1 MSSDEPPGGGSD
13 TTESRWSRIDA
24 VFSALLDLPAEARD
38 AAVDRYCA
46 GDGVL
51 AAAVRRLLT
60 AERRSDRV
68 FEAAAA
74 SVQAMAEHAV
84 APLADDD
91 ALPESLHQIGAYR
104 LTERL
109 GAGGMSVVWKAQRN
123 DGEFQQNVA
132 VKLLRRWID
141 GDEMVQR
148 FREERRILA
157 SLEHP
162 NLARLLDGGVAG
174 EGWPYFIMEYVD
186 GVPITD
192 YCDAGRLTVG
202 QRLALLG
209 QVLDVVQYAHRRLV
223 VHRDL
228 KPSNI
233 LVTRDGQVKLLDFG
247 IAKVLDSE
255 RTAAGASDLTQVGG
269 RPLTPAY
276 ASPEQITGEPIST
289 ATDVYAIGVLL
300 YQLMTGASPDR
311 VPADQPMRLHD
322 AVLNQT
328 PQNPSAR
335 VLHSGAGDV
344 ELARLRGTT
353 PGRLGRALRGDLDVI
368 CQVALR
374 KEPDRRYATVEQ
386 LAADLDRHRQQ
397 RPVLAR
403 AGNWRYLAGRF
414 ARRHA
419 WALAAGILIPTA
431 ALTGLA
437 LHAERYNRAAL
448 AELGD
453 DNLLSRAPVL
463 TNLDIVAILTSR
475 YDEATGLLEQAG
487 AAHLRLGLFG
497 ETHELV
503 GNALRHLAELYWNR
517 GDIDRAMDYG
527 RRSVDVLGRVFGGDR
542 PEVIELAAWLAALSS
557 GHLTAPPP
565 LPSMGF

>member
-1 MSSDEPPGGGSD
+1 
-13 TTESRWSRIDA
+13 
-24 VFSALLDLPAEARD
+24 
-38 AAVDRYCA
+38 
-46 GDGVL
+46 
-51 AAAVRRLLT
+51 
-60 AERRSDRV
+60 
-68 FEAAAA
+68 
-74 SVQAMAEHAV
+74 
-84 APLADDD
+84 
-91 ALPESLHQIGAYR
+91 
-104 LTERL
+104 
-109 GAGGMSVVWKAQRN
+109 
-123 DGEFQQNVA
+123 
-132 VKLLRRWID
+132 
-141 GDEMVQR
+141 
-148 FREERRILA
+148 
-157 SLEHP
+157 
-162 NLARLLDGGVAG
+162 
-174 EGWPYFIMEYVD
+174 
-186 GVPITD
+186 
-192 YCDAGRLTVG
+192 
-202 QRLALLG
+202 
-209 QVLDVVQYAHRRLV
+209 
-223 VHRDL
+223 
-228 KPSNI
+228 
-233 LVTRDGQVKLLDFG
+233 
-247 IAKVLDSE
+247 
-255 RTAAGASDLTQVGG
+255 
-269 RPLTPAY
+269 
-276 ASPEQITGEPIST
+276 
-289 ATDVYAIGVLL
+289 
-300 YQLMTGASPDR
+300 
-311 VPADQPMRLHD
+311 
-322 AVLNQT
+322 
-328 PQNPSAR
+328 
-335 VLHSGAGDV
+335 
-344 ELARLRGTT
+344 
-353 PGRLGRALRGDLDVI
+353 
-368 CQVALR
+368 
-374 KEPDRRYATVEQ
+374 VEQ